1 MEYEDLEAEVYA
13 KSDKE
18 QRVSKIMEDLVKEA
32 RRRLERKMELDVV
45 ENVGVSEDSM
55 RFL

>member
-1 MEYEDLEAEVYA
+1 MEYEGLEAEVYA